1 MLPPI
6 GGTLRVRTLATLIA
20 TTIAAALT
28 ALGCSAHSPSS
39 TGSSLTGPPL
49 TGSVTVTIAP
59 PPGGLLGD
67 VNVEAASS
75 NYSTSLTA
83 TGTIVGLPPGQ
94 YAVIANPTWFAD
106 PIVNTIYLG
115 TVSGSPVIV
124 TVNDTAKASATY
136 AMQAGTGGLWVANSG
151 SSQGVDRYSSAQL
164 SKSAAAASTT
174 SLGTGDPRPF
184 GVAFDAPGN
193 LWVALSHGNL
203 IAEYAV
209 SQLSTTNLAATAAFT
224 LDGNGGALSQPAGLA
239 FDGNGNLWVA
249 NAAANTVVEFSAS
262 QLAPGGTRSV
272 GPSGNPAAFVTIAAS
287 AGSLDGPLGIAFDF
301 NNNLWVANGNGGTV
315 VEFAAGQLAASGTPT
330 PAVSLRDTA
339 GSIVGPIGI
348 AFDAAGDLWVANGN
362 TGHNTVVMFAAGQLT
377 ASGAPI
383 PSVVLSANAGSLA
396 SPAGLAFD
404 NSQNLWVA
412 NAAAPTVVQFTPQ
425 QVAASGSPV
434 PNVVVGT
441 RASSLGLPVGVA
453 FDPYPGALPILQ
465 CIPPPNDPWDNY
477 CPTASG
483 RTRVRKR

>member
-1 MLPPI
+1 MLSPI
-6 GGTLRVRTLATLIA
+6 GGALRIRTLVTLA
-20 TTIAAALT
+20 TTIAAASAT
-28 ALGCSAHSPSS
+28 LGCSVHSPSS
-39 TGSSLTGPPL
+39 TLTAPPL
-49 TGSVTVTIAP
+49 TGSMTVTIAP
-59 PPGGLLGD
+59 PPPGGLSGD
-67 VNVEAASS
+67 VSVVAASS
-75 NYSTSLTA
+75 NYSA
-83 TGTIVGLPPGQ
+83 TLSASGTIDGLPAGN
-94 YAVIANPTWFAD
+94 YDVIANPTWLAD
-106 PIVNTIYLG
+106 PIVNTVYLG
-115 TVSGSPVIV
+115 TVSGSPAVV
-124 TVNDTAKASATY
+124 TVNDTAKASVTY

-151 SSQGVDRYSSAQL
+151 SPQSVDRYSSAQL

-184 GVAFDAPGN
+184 GVAFDDWGN

-203 IAEYAV
+203 IAEYTV
-209 SQLSTTNLAATAAFT
+209 SQLSATNLAATAAFT
-224 LDGNGGALSQPAGLA
+224 LDGNGGALNQPAGIA

-262 QLAPGGTRSV
+262 QLATGGTLSV
-272 GPSGNPAAFVTIAAS
+272 GSSGSPAAFVTIAAS

-330 PAVSLRDTA
+330 PAVTLRDSV

-348 AFDAAGDLWVANGN
+348 AFDVAGDLWVANGN
-362 TGHNTVVMFAAGQLT
+362 TGHNTVVMFAASQLT
-377 ASGAPI
+377 ANGAPI
-383 PSVVLSANAGSLA
+383 PVVVLSANAGSLA

-404 NSQNLWVA
+404 NSRNLWVA

-425 QVAASGSPV
+425 QLASSGSPV
-434 PNVVVGT
+434 PNVIVGT

-483 RTRVRKR
+483 RIRVRKR